1 VLLDKKVI
9 LGLGIGFII
18 CGLLMIAMP
27 RPQISNVEVEKRA
40 RDMGMV
46 YPDDV
51 KALYK

>member
-1 VLLDKKVI
+1 MLDRKVI
-9 LGLGIGFII
+9 LGIGIGFII
-18 CGLLMIAMP
+18 SALLMMAMP
-27 RPQISNVEVEKRA
+27 QTKISNDQVERMA